1 MEVLVS
7 SDGIE
12 EVEVPVSSD
21 VVEEVEV
28 RIPEAL
34 GFHH

>member
-1 MEVLVS
+1 VEVLVS